1 MERRPSSDGNRRK
14 QNMTGIALGVVL
26 GMAAPS
32 QTELTIYNGGFA
44 LVKQQRDLTLQEG
57 IQTIGIEDVAQTIEA
72 NSVAIRS
79 VTKPGSFSV
88 LEQSYQYD
96 LISTSAIL
104 NKAVGQRIVFNR
116 ILPNGVKER
125 LEGTLVSA
133 PTAVV
138 SDANGN
144 LGSTWNGMVI
154 QTDDGRILLNPNGEI
169 EVSSLPSGLIS
180 RPTLVWMLQSA
191 MAGVNTV
198 ELSYLAQAISWKS
211 DYVLALDEAGKIGDL
226 KGWVTVTNN
235 TGTTFPGAKL
245 KLLAGEVNRV
255 QPTYPPG
262 FARGGPERAAMAA
275 AKDSFSEEQFG
286 DYHLYTLGRPSDIR
300 NKEIKQ
306 LSLLEAVGV
315 PVGKKLIVDP
325 MRYYAGFRPSEGE
338 VGTGPIKPTIRLEF
352 KNDKASKLGMP
363 LPAGTFKVFQ
373 RDSSGSLQLL
383 GESTINHTPRE
394 EKITLDVGRAFDVVV
409 ERKRSEFSWIGSN
422 NNRSGMR
429 ETFVIELRNRK
440 ETADTVTLIER
451 HWGQHKILKTNLEP
465 VKLDSETYE
474 FTVPLKANEVRQV
487 IYSVE
492 TRW

>member
-1 MERRPSSDGNRRK
+1 
-14 QNMTGIALGVVL
+14 MTGIALGVVL

-154 QTDDGRILLNPNGEI
+154 QTDDGRILLNPSGEI

-211 DYVLALDEAGKIGDL
+211 DYVLALDEAGKVGDL

-255 QPTYPPG
+255 QP
-262 FARGGPERAAMAA
+262 RGGFGAGGGAFAERAAMAA
-275 AKDSFSEEQFG
+275 AKDSFTEEQFA
-286 DYHLYTLGRPSDIR
+286 DYHLYTLGRAADIR

-306 LSLLEAVGV
+306 LSLLESVGV
-315 PVGKKLIVDP
+315 PVSKKLIVDP
-325 MRYYAGFRPSEGE
+325 MRYYPGYRPSEGE
-338 VGTGPIKPTIRLEF
+338 VGTGPIKPTIRLQF

-383 GESTINHTPRE
+383 GENMIEHTPKDE
-394 EKITLDVGRAFDVVV
+394 IVSLDVGRAFDVIV

-465 VKLDSETYE
+465 VKLDSDTYE

-487 IYSVE
+487 VYTIE